1 MTADILDISIISL
14 ILLST
19 IVGLVMGFFKEFL
32 TLGALL
38 VSFALAVIYAEVLAP
53 ELPFAQNS
61 ELMRWGIA
69 FAAIFFGAL
78 LVGLTISGLISTVIE
93 NLGLGS
99 VDRALGAVFGSALGI
114 LVITAIV
121 LVLQP
126 SSFSKQAFWQDSR
139 LMPYFEDSAIWVK
152 NSIPDNWNDYV
163 NQYMNKPTSI

>member
-38 VSFALAVIYAEVLAP
+38 ISFALAVIYAEVLSP
-53 ELPFAQNS
+53 ELPFAQDS
-61 ELMRWGIA
+61 ELIRWGIA
-69 FAAIFFGAL
+69 FATIFFGAL
-78 LVGLTISGLISTVIE
+78 LVGLTISSLISTVIE
-93 NLGLGS
+93 NIGLGG
-99 VDRALGAVFGSALGI
+99 VDRVLGAVFGFALGV
-114 LVITAIV
+114 LVITSIV

-126 SSFSKQAFWQDSR
+126 SSFSKQVFWQDSR

-152 NSIPDNWNDYV
+152 DSIPDNWNDYV
-163 NQYMNKPTSI
+163 NQYMNKSNPI